1 MNAMSIATKLISLLL
16 AGSVFFVLFKRVK
29 VLKKYGLTSVIYILL
44 FSILLAT
51 PTLLLVF
58 NLNSSDFALLVI
70 AQSFILTIGIIHV
83 ILNPSALPWYKDL
96 PFKIQILLLLCILL
110 LAYFF
115 CDLSISFMGN
125 PKLRFVWFLSLLWFI
140 VPTLLSQTVNF
151 LLEVPK
157 KEFVKWYYPV
167 NEKVA
172 DPSDEELK
180 NPLVISFLF
189 RKNSQNHDVS
199 TFKAKAPAGMSL
211 GRLFYFFINDYNER
225 HPDSQVSF
233 VNQNGEVEGWVF
245 MRIKSKL
252 FGTKEALD
260 PESSI
265 YNNNIREND
274 ELFCARTN

>member
-1 MNAMSIATKLISLLL
+1 MSIATKLISLLF
-16 AGSVFFVLFKRVK
+16 AGSVLFVLFKRVK
-29 VLKKYGLTSVIYILL
+29 VLKKYGLTSVIYLLL

-58 NLNSSDFALLVI
+58 NLNSSDLTLLVI
-70 AQSFILTIGIIHV
+70 AQGFILTIGIIHV
-83 ILNPSALPWYKDL
+83 VLNPSALPWYKDQ
-96 PFKIQILLLLCILL
+96 PFKIQILLLICILF

-115 CDLSISFMGN
+115 CDLSISFLGN
-125 PKLRFVWFLSLLWFI
+125 PKLRYVWFLSLLWFI
-140 VPTLLSQTVNF
+140 IPSLLSQTVNF
-151 LLEVPK
+151 LLDVPK
-157 KEFVKWYYPV
+157 KEFVKWYFPI

-189 RKNSQNHDVS
+189 RKNSQSHDVS

-211 GRLFYFFINDYNER
+211 GRLFYFFISDYNER
-225 HPDSQVSF
+225 NPDSQISF
-233 VNQNGEVEGWVF
+233 VNQQGEPEGWVF

-252 FGTKEALD
+252 FGTKEGLD

-265 YNNNIREND
+265 YSNNIKEND